1 MVRIRENA
9 ESIALYRGE
18 PDEERT
24 LRSSFANIYRTW
36 WAFMTYNKRLTWI
49 TAFYG
54 QAAQKGAQ
62 LAVDQLNGKDQKYT
76 YKLVTADD
84 ACTPDGGAQAFN
96 NLIDA
101 QNVDVIL
108 GSPCSAAT
116 LAGMAVLP
124 RSQTPA
130 LTQSSTNAT
139 ISQESGAGG
148 NPYMWRI
155 NLDDSLMAKVFAKYI
170 ADQGIKKIG
179 MIAVNNDYGRGAVAS
194 YKTEFPK
201 NNVTVV
207 AEQYYT
213 QGAGEFRAQL
223 TKIGGASP
231 DAMLD
236 VGASQDAAVMVKQFK
251 ELGLNFKIFTR
262 GDVVSTT
269 FQDTAKDQCLG
280 NGIEEATNWDGS
292 NSVVSAYL
300 NDYKAKYS
308 ENPLSYAGQSYY
320 AVEAIS
326 QAVNAGGAGRAG
338 IQKGLSRE
346 NWQSPIGTIKFDDH
360 NQAHGNMFIEGFV
373 SCQIKLIKTV
383 NG

>member
-1 MVRIRENA
+1 MGPRHRMLLVGLSA
-9 ESIALYRGE
+9 AALLVAACGGGSGGGGT
-18 PDEERT
+18 PDKT
-24 LRSSFANIYRTW
+24 TVTIGLSGSFSGA
-36 WAFMTYNKRLTWI
+36 